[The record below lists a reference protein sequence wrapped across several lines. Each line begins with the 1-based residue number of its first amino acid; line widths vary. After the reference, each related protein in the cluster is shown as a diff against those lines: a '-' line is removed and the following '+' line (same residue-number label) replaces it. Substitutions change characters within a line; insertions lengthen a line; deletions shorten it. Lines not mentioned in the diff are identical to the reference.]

1 MRSRRRRTIPGN
13 NNDPLAPKIRFER
26 AKGAPEPPA
35 DHTAT
40 AQLPPSTHPDTMYLL
55 RMRVRVS
62 LRICTL
68 SCAYVQFCLLQQ
80 HMQKSVPISA
90 PATFVHANI
99 HPGIGINQYGCT
111 PEFMHLQLRSG
122 ASCFEFM
129 KSLSK
134 KSA

>member
-1 MRSRRRRTIPGN
+1 MG
-13 NNDPLAPKIRFER
+13 LAPKIRFER

-40 AQLPPSTHPDTMYLL
+40 AQLPHHPLIPTL
-55 RMRVRVS
+55 
-62 LRICTL
+62 CTFFFV
-68 SCAYVQFCLLQQ
+68 CACMPVCTCLLTFM
-80 HMQKSVPISA
+80 HALSS
-90 PATFVHANI
+90 FVHADI
-99 HPGIGINQYGCT
+99 HPGIGINQYGCP
-111 PEFMHLQLRSG
+111 PEFMHLQLRFG

>member
-1 MRSRRRRTIPGN
+1 VRLN
-13 NNDPLAPKIRFER
+13 
-26 AKGAPEPPA
+26 
-35 DHTAT
+35 H
-40 AQLPPSTHPDTMYLL
+40 QLTTLLLRNCPTSTHPNTMYLLL
-55 RMRVRVS
+55 RMRVHASLHVS
-62 LRICTL
+62 AHFHACV
-68 SCAYVQFCLLQQ
+68 VQFCLLQQ

-90 PATFVHANI
+90 AATFVHANI
-99 HPGIGINQYGCT
+99 HPGIGINQYGCP